1 MASLKNNI
9 HTISD
14 DTENLAKNY
23 LKLFSVRQA
32 EKLAIFLGILA
43 SVFVLATIL
52 LVVIV
57 FGSFVLAGALN
68 KLLSSDFWGFMIV
81 GSLYLL
87 WIVFLIVKIFRTNTP
102 LFANLFVK
110 LIISVFNIDSD
121 QSNSING
128 LKKEGEH
135 IKHKIETDK
144 TRIEA
149 DFQILRYTIMGS
161 IFKEILGLF
170 TSKKKVKEDPPDEQN
185 KEEA

>member
-14 DTENLAKNY
+14 DTETLAKDY

-43 SVFVLATIL
+43 SIFVLATIL

-68 KLLSSDFWGFMIV
+68 KLLGSDFWGFMIV

-128 LKKEGEH
+128 LKKEGEY

-144 TRIEA
+144 TKIEA

-170 TSKKKVKEDPPDEQN
+170 TSKKKAKEDPPDEQN